1 MLQHTEWVWYSFVL
15 DTKLNLFTC
24 LFVFILLH
32 KPVVSGGLWA
42 LGSASLVSLVPSH
55 STVPLAAR
63 AQFLFPTPSQEL
75 LSHFWNT
82 RVILVLLN
90 LNRMSYL
97 PVLKPWEFPLAFCA
111 RKWFVWETGCGMK
124 LMWHS
129 DLSCAAAALVNVE
142 KCRSG
147 FITFEYQLILYA
159 YWMTNW

>member
-1 MLQHTEWVWYSFVL
+1 MVQFCPWYQIESIYLPVCFYPPAQARCFWGSLSTGKRV
-15 DTKLNLFTC
+15 TGVTGPFP
-24 LFVFILLH
+24 LH
-32 KPVVSGGLWA
+32 SSTGCQ
-42 LGSASLVSLVPSH
+42 
-55 STVPLAAR
+55 STVL
-63 AQFLFPTPSQEL
+63 LPTRSQEL

-124 LMWHS
+124 LMWRS

-142 KCRSG
+142 KCCSG
-147 FITFEYQLILYA
+147 FLTFEYQLILYA